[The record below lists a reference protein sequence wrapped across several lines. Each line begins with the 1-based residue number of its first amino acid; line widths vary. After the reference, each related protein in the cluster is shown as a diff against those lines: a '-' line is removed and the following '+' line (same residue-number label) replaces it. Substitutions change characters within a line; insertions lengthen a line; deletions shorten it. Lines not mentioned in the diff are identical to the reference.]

1 MIINLRRIFLFFVF
15 VTFLNCNSKKNSE
28 STESSNAKLQR
39 IELLNLKMKIPNNY
53 DKISSDYFSDIL
65 EKSIYRN
72 KFTEFELKSMDRYRK
87 FGSNAEI
94 FVDNDDITNV
104 IIFHGADY
112 IKMSKEALE
121 LYIEMVDGN
130 IFADAELKGIEYK
143 RLEGEFLNYGLA
155 EVVKVKFSQTYHQDE
170 STKTYL
176 TNYLVSHNLKSFG
189 IIVINK
195 ENIDF
200 QYVLDNFKL

>member
-1 MIINLRRIFLFFVF
+1 MVINLRRIFLFFVF

-72 KFTEFELKSMDRYRK
+72 KFTEYELKSMDRYRK

-155 EVVKVKFSQTYHQDE
+155 EVVKVKFSQTYHQEE

>member
-1 MIINLRRIFLFFVF
+1 MVINLRRIFLFFVF

-72 KFTEFELKSMDRYRK
+72 KFTEYELKSMDRYRK

-130 IFADAELKGIEYK
+130 IFADA
-143 RLEGEFLNYGLA
+143 
-155 EVVKVKFSQTYHQDE
+155 
-170 STKTYL
+170 
-176 TNYLVSHNLKSFG
+176 
-189 IIVINK
+189 
-195 ENIDF
+195 
-200 QYVLDNFKL
+200 

>member
-1 MIINLRRIFLFFVF
+1 M
-15 VTFLNCNSKKNSE
+15 NCNSKKNSE

>member
-1 MIINLRRIFLFFVF
+1 MVINLRRIFLFFVF

-72 KFTEFELKSMDRYRK
+72 KFTEYELKSMDRYRK

>member
-1 MIINLRRIFLFFVF
+1 MRRIFLFFVF
-15 VTFLNCNSKKNSE
+15 VGFLNCNSKKNSE
-28 STESSNAKLQR
+28 STESLNAKLQR
-39 IELLNLKMKIPNNY
+39 IDLLNLKIKIPNNY
-53 DKISSDYFSDIL
+53 DKISSNYFSDIL
-65 EKSIYRN
+65 ENSIYSN
-72 KFTEFELKSMDRYRK
+72 EFTEYELKSMDRFRK

-104 IIFHGADY
+104 IIFHRADY

-143 RLEGEFLNYGLA
+143 RLEGKFLNYGLA

-189 IIVINK
+189 IIVINN

-200 QYVLDNFKL
+200 QYILDTFKL

>member
-1 MIINLRRIFLFFVF
+1 
-15 VTFLNCNSKKNSE
+15 
-28 STESSNAKLQR
+28 
-39 IELLNLKMKIPNNY
+39 
-53 DKISSDYFSDIL
+53 
-65 EKSIYRN
+65 
-72 KFTEFELKSMDRYRK
+72 
-87 FGSNAEI
+87 
-94 FVDNDDITNV
+94 
-104 IIFHGADY
+104 
-112 IKMSKEALE
+112 
-121 LYIEMVDGN
+121 MVDGN

-155 EVVKVKFSQTYHQDE
+155 EVVKVKFSQTYHQEE

>member
-72 KFTEFELKSMDRYRK
+72 KFTEYELKSMDRYRK